1 MSKAASRMMMGAA
14 GAAAGEDPPS
24 EYLVHDTF
32 TRVDASSLGVTETGQ
47 TWTLRAGAFAI
58 SSGTAVTTAADSW
71 ATVNSGAADIEI
83 SGDVTQNGAANV
95 AGFVYRV
102 VSTSQRLMTGIRSN
116 GIYIYVGFTAVASHA
131 EAIDVY
137 VPHSLRTVVNGS
149 QIDAYLDDAETPN
162 VSYTLTGADA
172 TTYATATAVGMR
184 CNDTTVVGAV
194 FDNLTVAAL

>member
-1 MSKAASRMMMGAA
+1 MRASTRMLGAAA
-14 GAAAGEDPPS
+14 GAAGGGSPPV

-32 TRVDASSLGVTETGQ
+32 TRADASSLGTTETGQ
-47 TWTLRAGAFAI
+47 SWTLRAGAFAI

-71 ATVNSGAADIEI
+71 ATVDSGAANIEI
-83 SGDVTQNGAANV
+83 SGDVTQNGASNV

-102 VSTSQRLMTGIRSN
+102 VSTPQRLMTGIRSN

-131 EAIDVY
+131 ETIDVDI
-137 VPHSLRTVVNGS
+137 PHSLRTVVNGS
-149 QIDAYLDDAETPN
+149 QIDAYLDGAGSPN

-172 TTYATATAVGMR
+172 TTYASATRVGMR

-194 FDNLTVAAL
+194 FDNFTVTAL